1 MKKVL
6 IVLISIITLAIITLF
21 VFQNNFTLWNIT
33 NKYKT
38 DPSSLKPYSD
48 IPEEICEEAREEI
61 LNSYL
66 ANPDTSKKSLMAT
79 IDLVQFFR
87 SCSSS
92 GSRENQT
99 PLHKKSFDVLIAIYS
114 QTKDELIRY
123 DIAHFLRKENLN
135 AFYKYFEITQENDLL
150 FYDGTTH
157 RAVKY
162 PQLYDKKN
170 SLEKDLWCKNVSP
183 QIEADFIALL
193 EADTFKIPLNRLRLL
208 SLYEKANCNNDIL
221 HLRKLYFSAWS
232 ELLVNLEKQFRPFQ
246 TPKDLFKLRAAE
258 IQMSMDAKNELETS
272 SLISILNLSSIS
284 DNLKAETRKNLLLYI
299 LDYPLKS
306 RAMCF
311 NITSYF
317 ARQYAE
323 NLIGGDVIIKTKAW
337 LKLVDEKYPE
347 LNIEQKWQGLVAVQN
362 GLRY

>member
-1 MKKVL
+1 MKTMLKIIL
-6 IVLISIITLAIITLF
+6 PIIVLLTIAVFFFKNDFII
-21 VFQNNFTLWNIT
+21 WNIT
-33 NKYKT
+33 NQYKS
-38 DPSSLKPYSD
+38 DPSSIRPYSD

-61 LNSYL
+61 LNAYL
-66 ANPDTSKKSLMAT
+66 ANPDTSKKSLVAT
-79 IDLVQFFR
+79 LDLVQFFR
-87 SCSSS
+87 ACSSS
-92 GSRENQT
+92 DSKENQS
-99 PLHKKSFDVLIAIYS
+99 PLHKKSFDVLMAIYS

-123 DIAHFLRKENLN
+123 DIANFLREEDLN

-150 FYDGTTH
+150 FHDGITH

-170 SLEKDLWCKNVSP
+170 SLEKDLWCNNVSP

-193 EADTFKIPLNRLRLL
+193 EADTFKIPLSRLRLL
-208 SLYEKANCNNDIL
+208 NLYEKANCTNDIL
-221 HLRKLYFSAWS
+221 HLRKIHFSAWS
-232 ELLVNLEKQFRPFQ
+232 EVLVNLEKQFSSFQ

-258 IQMSMDAKNELETS
+258 MQMNMNAKNELEAS
-272 SLISILNLSSIS
+272 SLISLLNVSSIS
-284 DNLKAETRKNLLLYI
+284 DNLKAEARKNLLLYI

-317 ARQYAE
+317 ARQYAG
-323 NLIGGDVIIKTKAW
+323 NLIGGDVITKTKAW

-347 LNIEQKWQGLVAVQN
+347 LSIEQKWQDLVAFQN